1 MSVRMYVCNKKNCSE
16 RVRSRRPVYS
26 VLIDALLSGNS
37 RRLAVVSVVVRR
49 SVTEAETS
57 TNNIADE
64 WTSDR
69 NMAVKKLFYFLS
81 SMQLTEYMDL
91 YRTLHNCKYIKTT
104 SYYAHKYTKVAFTV
118 LLTEYKTR
126 TGKYRRRRLLVS
138 SIVIQQWPS
147 CPFHVL
153 LCVCEFFWD
162 VRKWTT
168 WIFLVANA
176 KAQHRNI
183 K

>member
-1 MSVRMYVCNKKNCSE
+1 MSVRMYVCNNCSE
-16 RVRSRRPVYS
+16 RATSRRPVYS

-37 RRLAVVSVVVRR
+37 RRLAVVSGVVRR

-91 YRTLHNCKYIKTT
+91 YRTLHNCKYIKMTL
-104 SYYAHKYTKVAFTV
+104 YYAHKYTKVAFTV
-118 LLTEYKTR
+118 LFTEYKTR
-126 TGKYRRRRLLVS
+126 TGKYRRRRLLVL
-138 SIVIQQWPS
+138 SIIIQQWPS
-147 CPFHVL
+147 CPFHCSIVRL
-153 LCVCEFFWD
+153 CEFF
-162 VRKWTT
+162 
-168 WIFLVANA
+168 
-176 KAQHRNI
+176 
-183 K
+183 